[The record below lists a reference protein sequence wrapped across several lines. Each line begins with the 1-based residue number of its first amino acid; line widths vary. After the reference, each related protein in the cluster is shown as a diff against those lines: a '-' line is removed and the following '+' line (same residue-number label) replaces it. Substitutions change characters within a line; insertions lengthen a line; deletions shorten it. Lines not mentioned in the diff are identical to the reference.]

1 MKRFTAITLAILML
15 LSTAVIFSCAEK
27 QTAENTGTTVSD
39 STAETTEPEI
49 NYAPDL
55 PDTNFE
61 GATFSMVSRDDSF
74 HSYAAH
80 THDLFAEEMTGD
92 LMNDATYER
101 NTRIAEKYNV
111 EFKITTFN
119 EATNEMAPNSAV
131 EKAVKA
137 GSDEFDLLLTHM
149 INGATSAMNGYYL
162 NWNNLPYIDSEKPYW
177 VQGAVVGYSVG
188 DKLLLSLSDM
198 CVSSND
204 NTHCMLFNKKIHENF
219 QLANIYD
226 IVENNKWTFNT
237 FREMTRNVSSDID
250 GDGKMT
256 EADQFG
262 YFIGGGSG
270 QLNYLWAG
278 GSQITSKDE
287 NNIPYLNMMSERT
300 VAIYDFLYELRFSD
314 DAFYTAAWHLP
325 FAWEFFSAD
334 KALFMTTQI
343 GVINDLRNMDTDFG
357 IIPYPKFDEAQE
369 KYGHYVDGHA
379 TLMAVPMTVGNTEKV
394 GIVIEA
400 LSYDS
405 YKNLVPIYYD
415 TIITNKF
422 TRDEES
428 GAMLDIIYNSRV
440 FDFAYVYDNWNLA
453 FAFSNMLDAKTE
465 NFASYYEKKEKVE
478 LKQLDK
484 VIALYDELQ

>member
-15 LSTAVIFSCAEK
+15 LSTSVILSCAEK
-27 QTAENTGTTVSD
+27 QTAENIDTTVSD
-39 STAETTEPEI
+39 STAESTEPEI

-55 PDTNFE
+55 PDTDFE
-61 GATFSMVSRDDSF
+61 GAAFSMVSRDDAF

-119 EATNEMAPNSAV
+119 ETTNEYAPNSAV

-149 INGATSAMNGYYL
+149 IFGAGSAMNGYYL
-162 NWNNLPYIDSEKPYW
+162 NWNSLPYIDSEKPYW
-177 VQGAVVGYSVG
+177 VQGAVLGYSVG

-226 IVENNKWTFNT
+226 IVDNNKWTFDQ

-287 NNIPYLNMMSERT
+287 NNVPYLNMLSERT
-300 VAIYDFLYELRFSD
+300 IAIYDFLYELRFSD

-394 GIVIEA
+394 GIIIEA

-415 TIITNKF
+415 TIITTKF

-453 FAFSNMLDAKTE
+453 FAFSTMLDAKTE
-465 NFASYYEKKEKVE
+465 NFTSYYEKKEKVE
-478 LKQLDK
+478 IKQLEK
-484 VIALYDELQ
+484 VLALYDELQ

>member
-1 MKRFTAITLAILML
+1 
-15 LSTAVIFSCAEK
+15 
-27 QTAENTGTTVSD
+27 
-39 STAETTEPEI
+39 
-49 NYAPDL
+49 
-55 PDTNFE
+55 
-61 GATFSMVSRDDSF
+61 
-74 HSYAAH
+74 
-80 THDLFAEEMTGD
+80 
-92 LMNDATYER
+92 
-101 NTRIAEKYNV
+101 
-111 EFKITTFN
+111 
-119 EATNEMAPNSAV
+119 
-131 EKAVKA
+131 
-137 GSDEFDLLLTHM
+137 M

-162 NWNNLPYIDSEKPYW
+162 NWNSLPYIDSDKPYW
-177 VQGAVVGYSVG
+177 SPGAVLGYSVG

-226 IVENNKWTFNT
+226 LVGDNKWTFDT
-237 FREMTRNVSSDID
+237 FREMTRNVASDLD

-262 YFIGGGSG
+262 YFIGGSSG

-287 NNIPYLNMMSERT
+287 NNVPYLDMLSERT
-300 VAIYDFLYELRFSD
+300 IAIYDFLYDLRFSD
-314 DAFYTAAWHLP
+314 DTFHYAYWHLA
-325 FAWEFFSAD
+325 FAYEFFSAD

-357 IIPYPKFDEAQE
+357 IIPYPKFDEAQQE
-369 KYGHYVDGHA
+369 YGHYVDGHA
-379 TLMAVPMTVGNTEKV
+379 TLMAVPMTVSNTEKV

-405 YKNLVPIYYD
+405 FINLVPIYYD

-428 GAMLDIIYNSRV
+428 GEMLDIIYNSRV

-453 FAFSNMLDAKTE
+453 FAFSNMLDAKVQ
-465 NFASYYEKKEKVE
+465 NFTSYYEKQEKAE
-478 LKQLDK
+478 LKQLEK
-484 VIALYDELQ
+484 VIAIYDELE